1 MSGMRA
7 PLGRRAF
14 LGGTAAGLAA
24 LAGYASSQVDV
35 RHIQLMVRKFEF
47 APAEISVVAGQA
59 ITLLITA
66 SDFTHGF
73 SLPDFELRGDCVP
86 GRELVLRFT
95 PQKVGRFGFVCDN
108 FCGEGHD
115 EMSGILIVTAT

>member
-1 MSGMRA
+1 MRS
-7 PLGRRAF
+7 PVGRRAF
-14 LGGTAAGLAA
+14 LCGSAASLAA
-24 LAGYASSQVDV
+24 LAAYASGQTNA
-35 RHIQLMVRKFEF
+35 RRIHLTARKFEF
-47 APAEISVVAGQA
+47 TPAEISVVAGRA
-59 ITLLITA
+59 ITLVIATA
-66 SDFTHGF
+66 DFTHGF